1 MIVNVKL
8 LNAINSNCIFVPGLR
23 YLGCLS
29 LVLASLPT
37 FYTFGLVAPLMIS
50 CVPTDSKK
58 KTGSFI
64 MTFLTCVAIGLFL
77 LCLCYII
84 MNEWTFLDS
93 VYGFMYVFNSFKYK

>member
-1 MIVNVKL
+1 MPVNVKL
-8 LNAINSNCIFVPGLR
+8 LNVTNTNCIFIPGLR
-23 YLGCLS
+23 LLGCLS

-64 MTFLTCVAIGLFL
+64 IAFLTCVTISLSLFY
-77 LCLCYII
+77 LCYII
-84 MNEWTFLDS
+84 MGEWTFLDS
-93 VYGFMYVFNSFKYK
+93 VYGFMYVFYTL